1 MAELLLR
8 ADGTTLAMAKR
19 LSALVGSQQNYDTCK
34 FEFDGEWDGFD
45 KTVVFY
51 TNPKFKTLAK
61 LDEND
66 VCAFPK
72 DAVKGYGVL
81 FIGVFG
87 EKDDTVLPT
96 NYVSHI
102 LVKGA
107 NAKTEI
113 PEDDVFGAIEIY
125 DSVDDLPEAA
135 ENGTLASVLFEDE
148 DGERYAILYIY
159 KQGWI
164 VASAE
169 PSDDLVFVDSISDLP
184 ETGTLA
190 LVRTVSPLFD
200 PYIFEVGQEF
210 DKLYVN
216 PNPITPWEEANL
228 DWEGGGLGVAA
239 GTALPIPQVIIVLN
253 DNQWAYICCPF
264 NGVIKIDD
272 EEWQVNTPAGW
283 VEVNFDPSTH
293 TITGIPI
300 DFSDIPEIEDVK
312 IKAVH
317 GDIGYFIS
325 PNPYPQ
331 HNETAILYAYDNGWR
346 SVENIENLYK
356 LVIGNTNAR
365 HTHPNADILNSFYM
379 VDGQIYLGGIALGIK
394 IEEVDSVSELEE
406 LPAGTRQAIVKTASE
421 EADGDLFVEGEIYD
435 TVYVSEKAE
444 RPLMDA
450 SVQIGSAL
458 FRARAFNPST
468 WYVPVGWEIHD
479 FRDGWDYWHLPDGY
493 DDVEST
499 YFPIT
504 EPIPQGWYKQEWAGQ
519 EVIPISYSDLPD
531 FSEMGKCS
539 LMTNP
544 RELSKFISPTP
555 FQPAFYYT
563 LYTRNSEGE
572 FVPVSDPKIKSLI
585 SGLADIN
592 ERIDDK
598 LGKATPIS
606 YTDFSELSE
615 KEEKLYE
622 VDFSGR
628 WLDFTEYWQALA
640 WAHDIL
646 KPGGTAWMYRDDEYQ
661 IVTLYCRFKNL
672 YSAVYAML
680 VSNIYPDL
688 PEDISMHLLF
698 LDDLRNFL
706 NGAIGGLELREADYT
721 EVNDIWDSKPDLDN
735 YSTDSVTALEEYY
748 YNNIAWDL
756 KVDEQSTVDGYAD
769 ALRDLIDALIPKE

>member
-184 ETGTLA
+184 STGTLA

-216 PNPITPWEEANL
+216 PNPIAPWEEANL
-228 DWEGGGLGVAA
+228 DWEGGGLGVAT
-239 GTALPIPQVIIVLN
+239 GTALPVPQVIIELN

-272 EEWQVNTPAGW
+272 EAWQANAPAGW
-283 VEVNFDPSTH
+283 IEVNFDPSTH

-300 DFSDIPEIEDVK
+300 DFSDIPEIEDVE
-312 IKAVH
+312 IETVC

-379 VDGQIYLGGIALGIK
+379 VDGQIYLGGIASGIK

-468 WYVPVGWEIHD
+468 WYFPVGWEIHD

-499 YFPIT
+499 HFPIT

-572 FVPVSDPKIKSLI
+572 FVPVSDPQIKSLI
-585 SGLADIN
+585 GGLGDISEKVTEVDTRTKGITVTDGELFVDGASLSNEVSLNTASRHNHTNKTTLDGFSVVDGVLLFNGEPVGTLSNKQTLIADGSLTIDLSLGIHCFITVEDDAVITLESSDTTPFCLYFSN
-592 ERIDDK
+592 PDAYEVEIEDADYMQGNPPRI
-598 LGKATPIS
+598 
-606 YTDFSELSE
+606 LSE
-615 KEEKLYE
+615 N
-622 VDFSGR
+622 
-628 WLDFTEYWQALA
+628 
-640 WAHDIL
+640 
-646 KPGGTAWMYRDDEYQ
+646 YQ
-661 IVTLYCRFKNL
+661 IVGDFISVPKIAGVIEC
-672 YSAVYAML
+672 VVCDGL
-680 VSNIYPDL
+680 VMN
-688 PEDISMHLLF
+688 
-698 LDDLRNFL
+698 
-706 NGAIGGLELREADYT
+706 
-721 EVNDIWDSKPDLDN
+721 ND
-735 YSTDSVTALEEYY
+735 
-748 YNNIAWDL
+748 
-756 KVDEQSTVDGYAD
+756 
-769 ALRDLIDALIPKE
+769 